1 MRYCVKI
8 YRVQNEVL
16 VAVCDEDILGRV
28 FEEGELILDIKKE
41 FYGDEVFTEEQVV
54 VFLNEATIA
63 NIAGEG
69 VVAIAIREG
78 IIDRENVLRVC
89 GVPHAQMVRM

>member
-1 MRYCVKI
+1 MKYYAKI

-16 VAVCDEDILGRV
+16 VAVCDEDIRGRV
-28 FEEGELILDIKKE
+28 FEEGELILDIRKE

-54 VFLNEATIA
+54 VFLKEATIA
-63 NIAGEG
+63 NLAGEG
-69 VVAIAIREG
+69 VVSIAIKEG
-78 IIDRENVLRVC
+78 IIDKENVLRVC